1 MSDNSTKSSQ
11 IKIALLVIAALAIMI
26 FGFNFLKGKSLFSK
40 QKNYYATFNSAQGLE
55 NAHKVV
61 LLGVEIGKVTSVDFI
76 DNFERIQVSFTTDE
90 TIKIPNDSKVFI
102 EPGIPGFGSPSLKL
116 NLGKS
121 TDFYAN
127 GAELA
132 TTQPVSMTDKAMKIV
147 DNLEPTT
154 KNINSVLTSAD
165 SVAMN
170 INNLLTGQN
179 KIRLESTITSLEKT
193 VKNFNQTS
201 TQINDLLKRQTP
213 VIESTLQ
220 NFNGLSKTLADNQAK
235 IDAIIT
241 NLSKTTSNLSELE
254 LKETLTNV
262 NTTFAQLQSILEKV
276 DHGDGSIS
284 LLLNNAELYNNL
296 NNTSRDLDRLI
307 LDLQENPKEYIPD
320 VSVFGK
326 KKKRTKQ

>member
-26 FGFNFLKGKSLFSK
+26 FGFNFLKGKSMFSK
-40 QKNYYATFNSAQGLE
+40 ETKYFATFDSAQGLE
-55 NAHKVV
+55 TSHKVV
-61 LLGVEIGKVTSVDFI
+61 LLGVEIGKVSSVDFI
-76 DNFERIQVSFTTDE
+76 DNFERIQVSFTTNDD
-90 TIKIPNDSKVFI
+90 IKIPNDSEVYI
-102 EPGIPGFGSPSLKL
+102 EPGIPGFGSPALKL
-116 NLGKS
+116 KLGK
-121 TDFYAN
+121 AN
-127 GAELA
+127 ESYNNGDKVK
-132 TTQPVSMTDKAMKIV
+132 TTKPVSMTDKAMKIV

-170 INNLLTGQN
+170 VNSLLSGQN
-179 KIRLESTITSLEKT
+179 KVRLENTIATLEKT
-193 VKNFNQTS
+193 VRNFNQTS
-201 TQINDLLKRQTP
+201 SQLNTMLQKQTP

-220 NFNGLSKTLADNQAK
+220 NFSVLSKTLADNQAK
-235 IDAIIT
+235 IDGIIE
-241 NLSKTTSNLSELE
+241 NLSTTTSNLSKLE
-254 LKETLTNV
+254 LQETLESAN
-262 NTTFAQLQSILEKV
+262 NTFAQLQSILEKV
-276 DHGDGSIS
+276 ENGDGSMS

-326 KKKRTKQ
+326 KKKRNKQ